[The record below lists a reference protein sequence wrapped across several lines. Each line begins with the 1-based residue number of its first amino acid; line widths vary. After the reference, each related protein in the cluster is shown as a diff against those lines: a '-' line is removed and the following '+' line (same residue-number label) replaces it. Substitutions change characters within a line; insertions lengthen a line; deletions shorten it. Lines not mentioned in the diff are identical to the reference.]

1 MTTSSAAAKLGTL
14 HRCRINAITRLR
26 RDERP
31 LGVVNIGE
39 AAALEHSAEL
49 CGAPSSLAGALVD
62 FVIYQPLDI
71 ERIQRETCAPFTKSA
86 IVSHVLSTY
95 RHH

>member
-1 MTTSSAAAKLGTL
+1 MTTSSTVVNLGIL
-14 HRCRINAITRLR
+14 QRYRINAITRLR

-39 AAALEHSAEL
+39 AAALEYSAEL

-71 ERIQRETCAPFTKSA
+71 ERIQRETCAPFIKSA
-86 IVSHVLSTY
+86 IVSYVVSTY